1 MNKYKKLLQNIGI
14 FAVLNFSTKI
24 LGFLV
29 LPFYTSYLSPEE
41 YGTIDLINTIIN
53 LIFPILSL
61 EIVSAVMRFGID
73 NSANN
78 KVVLTSGFT
87 VILCSI
93 PVLWVI
99 SIIFIFVGV
108 NIELIIFINTYY
120 ITHSFN
126 SLTAAFAKAID
137 KIKEV
142 GIVSLFTSII
152 TLALNVIFIA
162 VCQKGVVGYWSAMV
176 LGQLAGFLLCIYYCR
191 LFQYIDYSILLH
203 NKNISKK
210 MMQYSIPLIPN
221 GLFWWINGSLDRWIL
236 TFYTGVGEVGLYACA
251 NKIPSIISVIN
262 NIFNQ
267 AWNIS
272 LFQNFKGDKKE
283 TFFLTVYSFYREVIF
298 CSTIGIM
305 LLSKVVATYM
315 FSKEFYSAWL
325 YIPILSAGVFYS
337 SLNSFLGSC
346 FTAAK
351 KTKYIFYTTMAG
363 AVLNFLLNIP
373 FVYFAGAVGA
383 ALSTWISYLLVW
395 LFRTRKIDALFGIKD
410 NLKKSCEQLLL
421 LIVLSALIMENKF
434 WWLSFLIVFGYYI
447 KLFIK
452 NRSLIKLKILSAKKR
467 HTK

>member
-24 LGFLV
+24 LSFLV
-29 LPFYTSYLSPEE
+29 LPFYTSFLSPEE

-73 NSANN
+73 DSVDIKA
-78 KVVLTSGFT
+78 VLTSGFMI
-87 VILCSI
+87 VLCSI
-93 PVLWVI
+93 LVLWVI
-99 SIIFIFVGV
+99 SIILFWGGV
-108 NIELIIFINTYY
+108 NMELIIFMNSYY
-120 ITHSFN
+120 IAHSFN
-126 SLTAAFAKAID
+126 SLMAAFAKAID
-137 KIKEV
+137 KIKEI
-142 GIVSLFTSII
+142 GIVSFFTSIV
-152 TLALNVIFIA
+152 TLTLNVIFIA

-176 LGQLAGFLLCIYYCR
+176 LGQLAGFLLCTYYCR
-191 LFQYIDYSILLH
+191 VFQYIDHSTLLH
-203 NKNISKK
+203 KKNVMKK
-210 MMQYSIPLIPN
+210 MLQYSVPLIPN

-236 TFYTGVGEVGLYACA
+236 TFFTGVGEVGLYACA

-262 NIFNQ
+262 NIFSQ

-272 LFQNFKGDKKE
+272 LFQNFKGGKKE
-283 TFFLTVYSFYREVIF
+283 NFFLTVYSLYREVIF
-298 CSTIGIM
+298 CCTIGIM

-325 YIPILSAGVFYS
+325 YIPILSASVFYS

-346 FTAAK
+346 FTAGK
-351 KTKYIFYTTMAG
+351 KTKYIFCTTMAG
-363 AVLNFLLNIP
+363 AGLNFLLNIP

-395 LFRTRKIDALFGIKD
+395 FFRTRKIDSLFGIKD

-421 LIVLSALIMENKF
+421 IIILSVLIMKNVF
-434 WWLSFLIVFGYYI
+434 WWLSFLIVFGYYTR
-447 KLFIK
+447 LLIK
-452 NRSLIKLKILSAKKR
+452 NRSFIKLKILSVKKR